1 MSVSDWI
8 NERVDHAITLALG
21 LRVDA
26 DDPRWLTTVD
36 EDLAAGNEPAERP
49 VAAPA
54 SFEQPGFT
62 AVPAGQR
69 YENPVFDNGPPTVG
83 EPSDLT

>member
-1 MSVSDWI
+1 MSDWI
-8 NERVDHAITLALG
+8 NQKVDSALTLAYG

-36 EDLAAGNEPAERP
+36 EDLAAVEEPAEP
-49 VAAPA
+49 VAAQP

-62 AVPAGQR
+62 PASAGQR
-69 YENPVFDNGPPTVG
+69 YENPVFGDGPPTAS